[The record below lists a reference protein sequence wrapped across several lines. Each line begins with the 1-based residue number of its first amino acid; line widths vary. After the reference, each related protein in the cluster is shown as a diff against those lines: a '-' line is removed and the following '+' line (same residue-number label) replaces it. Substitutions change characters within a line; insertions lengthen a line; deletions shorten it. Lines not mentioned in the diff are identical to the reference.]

1 MSVYLKLLKNVRT
14 LFRKLSNREEDMM
27 SDVEFEVTLEE
38 DEELFEDE
46 AEKRFMEEF
55 APEPKPVPKKEFI
68 STKAGLAELARK
80 AKAKKMQE
88 SYEKKVLKNP
98 SENFKKQVKVLADHI
113 IEWCN
118 YEASQGNYSHTYDIS
133 KSEEIYFA
141 PVLKEVRHRMK
152 SVIILVE
159 EKKRRLTI
167 EWGSN
172 ER

>member
-1 MSVYLKLLKNVRT
+1 
-14 LFRKLSNREEDMM
+14 M
-27 SDVEFEVTLEE
+27 SDLEFDVILE
-38 DEELFEDE
+38 DEDLFDDE

-68 STKAGLAELARK
+68 STKVGLADLARK
-80 AKAKKMQE
+80 AKEKQMRE

-98 SENFKKQVKVLADHI
+98 SENFKKQVKALADHI

-118 YEASQGNYSHTYDIS
+118 YEASKGNYSHAYDIS

>member
-1 MSVYLKLLKNVRT
+1 
-14 LFRKLSNREEDMM
+14 MM

-118 YEASQGNYSHTYDIS
+118 YEASQGNYSHAYDMS

-141 PVLKEVRHRMK
+141 PVLKEVRARMQGVVIVVEPHRSK
-152 SVIILVE
+152 
-159 EKKRRLTI
+159 LTV
-167 EWGSN
+167 EWGNS